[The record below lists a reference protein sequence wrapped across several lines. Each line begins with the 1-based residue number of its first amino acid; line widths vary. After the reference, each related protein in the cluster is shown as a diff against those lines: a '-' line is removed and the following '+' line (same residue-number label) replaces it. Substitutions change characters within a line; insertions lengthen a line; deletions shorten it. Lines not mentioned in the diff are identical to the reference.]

1 MEQHI
6 SEQKEQISALELQ
19 MREQEDEWQRAE
31 QELVERC
38 EGLEQEL
45 LLKQQECDE
54 ITEQAL
60 QEIEAKDQELE
71 ELRSNLQIE

>member
-19 MREQEDEWQRAE
+19 MREQEEEWQRAE

-38 EGLEQEL
+38 EGLE
-45 LLKQQECDE
+45 
-54 ITEQAL
+54 
-60 QEIEAKDQELE
+60 
-71 ELRSNLQIE
+71 